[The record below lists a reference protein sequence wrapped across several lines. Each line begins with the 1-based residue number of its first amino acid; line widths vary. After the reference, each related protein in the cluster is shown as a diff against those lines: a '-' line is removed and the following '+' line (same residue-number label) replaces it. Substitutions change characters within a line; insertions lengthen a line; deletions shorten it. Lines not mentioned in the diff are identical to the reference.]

1 MRFFKDLQLSAASAG
16 FVAVLVGFTSS
27 VALVFQAAQSFGATP
42 EEISSWMWAL
52 GLGMGLCSALPSL
65 LLRQPVMVAWSTPGA
80 AVLAAAG
87 LAGGFSM
94 GEAIG
99 AFIVSA
105 ALITVAGATGWFER
119 VMNRI
124 PMALAAALLA
134 GVLARFGLNAFGAAQ
149 TALPLVLLML
159 ATYLL
164 GKRFVPRYAVPLT
177 LVVAVAYAAL
187 RGQLAWNTVSFSL
200 AVPVFT
206 MPQFTLSAIVSLALP
221 LFVVTMASQNLP
233 GVAAI
238 RAAGYDMPIS
248 RLLTMTG
255 VATLLLAPFGAFAL
269 NFSAITAAICMG
281 REAHEDKAKRYTAAV
296 VCGLLYVLVG
306 IFGATVTGL
315 LLAFPK
321 ELVAAIAGLALLGS
335 IAGALAAAFAQEDQ
349 REAALIT
356 FLVTLSGMVIAG
368 VGSAFWGW
376 WRGRLR
382 WGSDESS
389 HTATETRLHY
399 SSPKNPKSIS
409 SSNSSSLKLCNCR
422 GQNRGPP
429 SPNADHHMHVT
440 YATTSRLLCNS
451 NNALLAGSMRS
462 KSQSR

>member
-94 GEAIG
+94 AEAIG

-200 AVPVFT
+200 AMPVFT
-206 MPQFTLSAIVSLALP
+206 MPEFTLSAIVSLALP

-255 VATLLLAPFGAFAL
+255 VATLVLAPFGAFAL

-306 IFGATVTGL
+306 VFGATVTGL

-335 IAGALAAAFAQEDQ
+335 IAGALASAFAQEDQ

-356 FLVTLSGMVIAG
+356 FLVTLSGVVIAG
-368 VGSAFWGW
+368 VGSAFWGVVA
-376 WRGRLR
+376 G
-382 WGSDESS
+382 
-389 HTATETRLHY
+389 A
-399 SSPKNPKSIS
+399 I
-409 SSNSSSLKLCNCR
+409 
-422 GQNRGPP
+422 
-429 SPNADHHMHVT
+429 
-440 YATTSRLLCNS
+440 
-451 NNALLAGSMRS
+451 ALGVRR
-462 KSQSR
+462 K